1 MELTEIIS
9 AVRQELPERRF
20 AHTQRVVETALE
32 LAEIFGEN
40 REKIKIAGYLHD
52 YCKFWS
58 ADRLTEW
65 IRKHQL
71 PSELLD
77 HNKELW
83 HGPVGA
89 EVARSQF
96 GVQEDDILDAIRYHT
111 SGRPNMGLL
120 EKIIFLADFV
130 EPGRQFPGVER
141 ARELVKQDL
150 NEAMLY
156 VLEHTIVF
164 LIEKGQKV
172 YPQTLYARNAYLEEN
187 KTSIKKG

>member
-20 AHTQRVVETALE
+20 AHTERVVTTALE
-32 LAEIFGEN
+32 LVEIFGGN

-58 ADRLTEW
+58 AERLTEW
-65 IRKHQL
+65 IWKHQL
-71 PSELLD
+71 PSDLLD
-77 HNKELW
+77 YNKELW

-89 EVARSQF
+89 EVATTQF
-96 GVQEDDILDAIRYHT
+96 GVQDDDILNAIRYHT
-111 SGRPNMGLL
+111 SGRPNMSRL

-130 EPGRQFPGVER
+130 EPGRQFPGIEY
-141 ARELVKQDL
+141 ARDLVKQDL
-150 NEAMLY
+150 DVAMLY
-156 VLEHTIVF
+156 VLEHTMLF

-172 YPQTLYARNAYLEEN
+172 YPQTLYARNAYLE
-187 KTSIKKG
+187 KKRK